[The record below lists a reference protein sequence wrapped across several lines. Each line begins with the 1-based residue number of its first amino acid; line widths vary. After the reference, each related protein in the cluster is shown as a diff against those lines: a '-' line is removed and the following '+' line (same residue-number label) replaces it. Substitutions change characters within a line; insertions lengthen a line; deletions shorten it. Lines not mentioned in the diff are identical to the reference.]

1 MFYQYTVFCPRQIK
15 QFIKG
20 KSSDLQKLLRYFS
33 GIVTSAFKVGTGGCA
48 GWPGSPGI
56 LGYGGHS
63 GVSLAIFVLYSINSP
78 SEALLLTS
86 K

>member
-1 MFYQYTVFCPRQIK
+1 M
-15 QFIKG
+15 
-20 KSSDLQKLLRYFS
+20 
-33 GIVTSAFKVGTGGCA
+33 TSAFKDGTGGCA
-48 GWPGSPGI
+48 GWPGSPGF
-56 LGYGGHS
+56 LDYGGHS